1 MKNIKNLLLLV
12 PVLLLIFAGCE
23 KFREESYEVSPK
35 QDLSKN
41 FESVEGSQDVKSK
54 SPSEPSS
61 YTRQKDAG
69 SQQTPG
75 TDLKILD
82 RLVVKT
88 GKMTIES
95 DKYDETEKKIT
106 EITNSLGG
114 LIVTSTSSANATGKK
129 QGVITIKVPSKDFD
143 KLVAEVS
150 STGKVSSQNINSSD
164 VTEEYIDL
172 EARQKTQK
180 ELEERLYKLLQEKT
194 TRLSDILEVEQ
205 KLSDVRQKIESTEGR
220 MKFLR
225 SQADYSTLTVSI
237 FEPSL
242 LETSSGGG
250 FFYELGQAIKS
261 GMKGFTK
268 VLASVI
274 TILIAILPLLLLVY
288 IVYRII
294 KRVIRKKKTAKQ

>member
-1 MKNIKNLLLLV
+1 MKNFKNLLLLI
-12 PVLLLIFAGCE
+12 PVIFFIFAGCE

-35 QDLSKN
+35 QDLSKS
-41 FESVEGSQDVKSK
+41 FEYNEGSQDVKSK

-61 YTRQKDAG
+61 YTKQKDAG

-95 DKYDETEKKIT
+95 DKYDEAEKKIT

-143 KLVAEVS
+143 KLVTEVS
-150 STGKVSSQNINSSD
+150 AVGKVSSQNINSSD

-180 ELEERLYKLLQEKT
+180 ELEERLYKLLQDKT
-194 TRLSDILEVEQ
+194 TRLSDVLEVEQ

-220 MKFLR
+220 MKFLK
-225 SQADYSTLTVSI
+225 SQADYSTLTISI

-274 TILIAILPLLLLVY
+274 TILIAIIPLLVLVY
-288 IVYRII
+288 IIYRII
-294 KRVIRKKKTAKQ
+294 KRVIRKRKTAKQ